1 MAFIRSSENLTGT
14 HIPGDSV
21 DASREVFESIMTLRR
36 RNVKKKQRVRDDETC
51 CEKRFAD
58 DERSSCIEDLPSMTS
73 QAKQPSYG
81 KVDGSGN
88 EILI

>member
-36 RNVKKKQRVRDDETC
+36 RNVKKSNEFGTMKHAAKRDLLTTKD
-51 CEKRFAD
+51 RQVSRIF
-58 DERSSCIEDLPSMTS
+58 RR
-73 QAKQPSYG
+73 
-81 KVDGSGN
+81 
-88 EILI
+88 